1 MIPLQ
6 PLVGFK
12 YIFFFNAC
20 VPTIVETTSF
30 KHHSLPDTSSFL
42 NQVTVLMREN
52 IDKNQ
57 EPSIIVNL
65 EKKWRNVNVKN

>member
-6 PLVGFK
+6 PSVGFK
-12 YIFFFNAC
+12 YNFFFSAC

-30 KHHSLPDTSSFL
+30 RHHSLLVTSCFP
-42 NQVTVLMREN
+42 NQVMVLMLEN

-57 EPSIIVNL
+57 KPSIIVSP
-65 EKKWRNVNVKN
+65 KKNGEM

>member
-6 PLVGFK
+6 SLVGFK
-12 YIFFFNAC
+12 YNFFFSAC

-30 KHHSLPDTSSFL
+30 KHHSLPMTSCFL
-42 NQVTVLMREN
+42 NQVMVLMPKN

-57 EPSIIVNL
+57 EHFIIVNL
-65 EKKWRNVNVKN
+65 EKKWWNVNAKN